1 MYLFVISQLTM
12 VPSMPQDCFRK
23 YRITIGDNHK
33 VGRHLHQGK
42 VLSRYWDT
50 ASVSK
55 CRDCRMF

>member
-23 YRITIGDNHK
+23 NRMTIGVYHK

-42 VLSRYWDT
+42 VLSRYLDT